1 MLHNQLPAHQDRH
14 AKQGRTQHKLGMA
27 EGFEKL
33 PGQVGDDESRKEMG
47 PTMAVATAMQRVTPS
62 SRRRMQRS

>member
-1 MLHNQLPAHQDRH
+1 MLDDELPAHQHDH
-14 AKQGRTQHKLGMA
+14 AEQGRAQHQLGVA
-27 EGFEKL
+27 EGLEQL
-33 PGQVGDDESRKEMG
+33 PGQVGDDEPQKEMG